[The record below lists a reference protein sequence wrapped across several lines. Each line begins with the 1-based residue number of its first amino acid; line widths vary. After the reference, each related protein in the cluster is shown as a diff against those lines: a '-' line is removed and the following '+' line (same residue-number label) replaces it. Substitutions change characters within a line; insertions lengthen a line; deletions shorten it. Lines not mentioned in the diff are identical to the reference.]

1 MEVISYQRYVEMC
14 RGKQR
19 FVGYV
24 AGLGQVLRWEPVSVS
39 QDYSPTAPCALSN
52 GNTFHTAIYLPVIIP
67 ERSVQTTPFLNAGK
81 YAGWGGTI
89 ASIVSLSKRPVIL
102 GSEYVMINSGGTL
115 VRNANR
121 TYTSVGKIAGKVG
134 TKIFAVSLLIDGFA
148 YVRGEQSGE
157 QAITSI
163 VINSCIWG
171 IGYACPPIGA
181 VLGIIYLI
189 ATTAAHAPISGQ
201 KPQYENGV
209 YIHPKDN
216 TNVVSTPEKLPLI
229 PKKKTFPAYDPP
241 EIKPK
246 R

>member
-14 RGKQR
+14 RAKQR
-19 FVGYV
+19 FVGHV

-67 ERSVQTTPFLNAGK
+67 ERSVRTTPFLNAGQ
-81 YAGWGGTI
+81 YAGWGGTA
-89 ASIVSLSKRPVIL
+89 ASAASLSNKPLIL
-102 GSEYVMINSGGTL
+102 GSEYVRINSGGTL
-115 VRNANR
+115 VRNASR
-121 TYTSVGKIAGKVG
+121 TYTSVGKIAGSVG
-134 TKIFAVSLLIDGFA
+134 DKLFYASIAIDVGA
-148 YVRGEQSGE
+148 AWHGEQSWK
-157 QAITSI
+157 QAGTNIA
-163 VINSCIWG
+163 INYAIMK
-171 IGYACPPIGA
+171 IGVAYPPVGL
-181 VLGIIYLI
+181 VLGIVYLI

-209 YIHPKDN
+209 YIHSKDN
-216 TNVVSTPEKLPLI
+216 TKVISAPEKLPPI